1 VSGIG
6 LRIRSLRR
14 QEQREHGEHSALKI
28 AKPWVGALPC
38 SAMSPADYLATL
50 AEPTR
55 LRVLSCLAA
64 APLYVSDIQRV
75 LGLRQPTVSRH
86 LRVLRQLGLARAERS
101 ASRMAYHLT
110 LPAGTRGRMVRAV
123 LTALRG
129 DPAFRLEADS
139 ARTRAVS
146 GQTGAAVR
154 AS

>member
-1 VSGIG
+1 
-6 LRIRSLRR
+6 
-14 QEQREHGEHSALKI
+14 
-28 AKPWVGALPC
+28 
-38 SAMSPADYLATL
+38 MSPADYLATL

-64 APLYVSDIQRV
+64 APLYVSDIQTV
-75 LGLRQPTVSRH
+75 LHLPQPTVSRH

-101 ASRMAYHLT
+101 ASRIAYRLT

-129 DPAFRLEADS
+129 DPAFRLEANT
-139 ARTRAVS
+139 ARTRAVA
-146 GQTGAAVR
+146 GPVRNAIR